1 MAKELINNKKTVN
14 DLVVNVNGV
23 SRIAEGVVLVGDLSS
38 QNDVRLDGIVEGTV
52 FSRGRVVVGE
62 SAKIKGALVCANTD
76 FWGEMDGDIHVSN
89 LLVLK
94 STAKVKG
101 SLNVNKLQ
109 VEIGAGIDGSC
120 KMITEQ
126 EFEKSLPSLIKT
138 KLPAMNDVKTS
149 GKQD

>member
-1 MAKELINNKKTVN
+1 MAKELISGKKTVN

-23 SRIAEGVVLVGDLSS
+23 SRIAEGVVLVGDISS
-38 QNDVRLDGIVEGTV
+38 QNDIRLDGIVEGTI

-62 SAKIKGALVCANTD
+62 TAKIKGALVCANTD

-109 VEIGAGIDGSC
+109 VEIGAGIDGAC
-120 KMITEQ
+120 KMITED

-138 KLPAMNDVKTS
+138 KLPFLSNAGTSVK
-149 GKQD
+149 KD